1 MSLKLFLLNAFG
13 GIKATSKI
21 ESEKESLWNDY
32 QVFSQ
37 VEQSA
42 ELKEFLILEEQ
53 VSTESFKKHKAELKA
68 LKFKGSPE
76 DRQLKQFEKLKRN
89 KKLQRYY
96 QTAGS
101 ADLKRYER
109 LKEGTELDRYFEL
122 EKLVQEGLNKSDE
135 KAKELQAEYKRL
147 KSAEPVLFFHRYP
160 KSAAFKNY
168 LRMQHSE
175 EKRSFE
181 DLKDVVESDDF
192 KKQKAYLEDPKKWEK
207 TPEFEAEKRYLELKN
222 KTEIILYQKYKNS
235 TALDFFKK
243 WNIVFEDRF
252 DAGVLDHSKWKP
264 LNYWAAKTIGKNFSP
279 AGDLQ
284 AFTEGKN
291 THLKGARL
299 QIQVKKEKQNTLVW
313 NPVLGFVENEMNY
326 SSDTLTTGGL
336 FESQYGILEAK
347 IKYNPEKSCQDVFY
361 LAGEDNSVRVNL
373 FENGAKSQFG
383 LSKTESGKLHE
394 EAFSLSGLSA
404 GKLYIF
410 TMEWNKEKISW
421 KVNDKELFAIQNTV
435 PDYPMFINLAS
446 LVISESNALPHNFEV
461 DWVRF
466 YQKRKS

>member
-53 VSTESFKKHKAELKA
+53 VSAESFKQRKAELKA
-68 LKFKGSPE
+68 LKFKGSSE
-76 DRQLKQFEKLKRN
+76 DRQLKRFDKLKRN

-101 ADLKRYER
+101 ADLKRYEA
-109 LKEGTELDRYFEL
+109 LKEGNELGRYFEL
-122 EKLVQEGLNKSDE
+122 EKLIQEGLNQSDE
-135 KAKELQAEYKRL
+135 KTKEMKAEYKRL
-147 KSAEPVLFFHRYP
+147 KSSESVRFFHHYP
-160 KSAAFKNY
+160 KSSAFKNY

-181 DLKDVVESDDF
+181 ELKDVVGSDDF
-192 KKQKAYLEDPKKWEK
+192 KNQQAYLEDPKKWEK
-207 TPEFEAEKRYLELKN
+207 TSEFEAEKRYLELKS
-222 KTEIILYQKYKNS
+222 KAEIILYQKYKNS
-235 TALDFFKK
+235 TALDFFKN
-243 WNIVFEDRF
+243 WEIVFEDRF

-264 LNYWAAKTIGKNFSP
+264 LNYWAAKTVGKNFSP

-299 QIQVKKEKQNTLVW
+299 QIQVKKEKRNSLVW
-313 NPVLGFVENEMNY
+313 NPVFGFVENEMDY

-336 FESQYGILEAK
+336 FESRYGILEAK
-347 IKYNPEKSCQDVFY
+347 IKYNPDKSCQDVFY
-361 LAGEDNSVRVNL
+361 LAGENNSLRVNL
-373 FENGAKSQFG
+373 FESGAKTQFG
-383 LSKTESGKLHE
+383 LSKTDNGKLQE
-394 EAFSLSGLSA
+394 EACSLSGLSA

-410 TMEWNKEKISW
+410 SMEWDKGKISW
-421 KVNDKELFAIQNTV
+421 KINDKELFTIQNKV
-435 PDYPMFINLAS
+435 PEYPMFINLAS
-446 LVISESNALPHNFEV
+446 LVISESNTLPHHFEV

-466 YQKRKS
+466 YQKRQS